1 MIMMW
6 LYIILGLLILVS
18 SADFLVRGAVNLSNI
33 FKISPYIIA
42 GTLVAFGTSAP
53 ELFVSGIASYSGN
66 PGAAIGN
73 ILGSNI
79 ANVFLALGIAAII
92 INISPPKN
100 AFQIDIKVLAASSII
115 LIILLFNISLVYWW
129 VGLILILSL
138 FIYIFYIIKFSDVN
152 NVEENNKQNLSLSK
166 ALIFFFIGLI
176 GVSLGAKLLTEGSI
190 DLARYFG
197 IRETIIGLGILA
209 FGTSLPE
216 VATSIIAAIKKENN
230 IAIGNIV
237 GSNIFNIL
245 GIGGVTILI
254 SGNEAL
260 KANPNLLTI
269 SDTLPFILSSII
281 LVAFYKYRLVV
292 NRLYGVL
299 FVTSYLVWIS
309 FIFIK

>member
-166 ALIFFFIGLI
+166 ALILFFIGLI

-197 IRETIIGLGILA
+197 IRETIIGLGVLA

-216 VATSIIAAIKKENN
+216 VVTSIIAAIKKENN

-281 LVAFYKYRLVV
+281 LVAFYKYRLVL